1 MSIKPKNSQARDRR
15 FQNIENAASA
25 ALLATAVFA
34 AAPRSAQAVVYIATG
49 NQSWFNVSNW
59 ATDNAT
65 STGTLP
71 EVIVPLGTND
81 TAGWIGINANNATMP
96 AVGVL
101 FDPANDARTPGG
113 PNANY
118 VANISNSSVLP
129 SAFTVSNTSVYTNPQ
144 GNTSQPNKLTI
155 ESGTLETWIDYIGR
169 DGQGIIVQN
178 GGVFS
183 TTQKI
188 AIESDEDNATMGS
201 GTYEYHGGTLI
212 AGNEI
217 QLGLENVGNGL
228 GATSSGVGKL
238 VVYND
243 GPDGAILVTNGI
255 AMALQ
260 QIGAGTIGIAEFHYD
275 LNPQGVANTRPVQND
290 FNTTNGQL
298 TLNNSTNT
306 SARLNLVLD
315 TSPGTI
321 GSPSDP
327 GAHYVNLGLFK
338 NQRITGFGTFP
349 KLFYTVSTDNAYT
362 QGATVSAAYSG
373 STYSWT
379 ISYSGL
385 ITFDNTATSAYTSN
399 DISATGGSDVVL
411 LGITAL
417 VPEPGSLALLG
428 GLATMI
434 LSRRRHKKS
443 NGGEFN

>member
-1 MSIKPKNSQARDRR
+1 MSINPKTGSVRKRS
-15 FQNIENAASA
+15 FQKLENAASA

-34 AAPRSAQAVVYIATG
+34 AAPRSAQAVVYLGTG
-49 NQSWFNVSNW
+49 NQSWFNDINW
-59 ATDNAT
+59 ATNNAT

-71 EVIVPLGTND
+71 EIIVPLGTND

-96 AVGVL
+96 TIGVL
-101 FDPANDARTPGG
+101 FDPANDPLTPGG
-113 PNANY
+113 ANANY
-118 VANISNSSVLP
+118 VADISNPSVLP
-129 SAFTVSNTSVYTNPQ
+129 SAFTVSNTSVFTNPQ

-183 TTQKI
+183 TSQKI

-228 GATSSGVGKL
+228 GVTSAGVGKL
-238 VVYND
+238 IVYND
-243 GPDGAILVTNGI
+243 GPAGAILVTNGI
-255 AMALQ
+255 TVGLE
-260 QIGAGTIGIAEFHYD
+260 QIGAGTVGIAEFHYD
-275 LNPQGVANTRPVQND
+275 LNPEGIANTRPIQND
-290 FNTTNGQL
+290 FNTTNGAL
-298 TLNNSTNT
+298 VLNNATNV
-306 SARLNLVLD
+306 SSRLNLVLD

-321 GSPSDP
+321 TSPSDSR
-327 GAHYVNLGLFK
+327 AHYLNLGLFK
-338 NQRITGFGTFP
+338 DQTITGLGTFP
-349 KLFYTVSTDNAYT
+349 KLFYTLTTDNAYT
-362 QGATVSAAYSG
+362 QGATISAAFSG

-379 ISYSGL
+379 ISYSGV
-385 ITFDNTATSAYTSN
+385 IAFDNTATSAYTSS

-417 VPEPGSLALLG
+417 VPEPGSIALLG
-428 GLATMI
+428 WVGSVVLA
-434 LSRRRHKKS
+434 RRRNKIIERR
-443 NGGEFN
+443 NTN